1 MASVA
6 PDELWR
12 LWKTEQIT
20 PEMAIGQ
27 LIQNQVNHEQAM
39 QSANLARTTLRR
51 ELDGCAA
58 QLKTHQKLLET
69 LQQAIA
75 NLQRVAEGSAHPSK
89 PRSRKD
95 TPNTD
100 TQP

>member
-1 MASVA
+1 MATE
-6 PDELWR
+6 PPHT
-12 LWKTEQIT
+12 LWKLWKQDQISA
-20 PEMAIGQ
+20 EIAIGY
-27 LIQNQVNHEQAM
+27 LIQNQVNQEQAI
-39 QSANLARTTLRR
+39 QSANLARTTFHH
-51 ELDGCAA
+51 ELSGCAA

-69 LQQAIA
+69 LQQAMA
-75 NLQRVAEGSAHPSK
+75 NLQRVVEGPARPSK